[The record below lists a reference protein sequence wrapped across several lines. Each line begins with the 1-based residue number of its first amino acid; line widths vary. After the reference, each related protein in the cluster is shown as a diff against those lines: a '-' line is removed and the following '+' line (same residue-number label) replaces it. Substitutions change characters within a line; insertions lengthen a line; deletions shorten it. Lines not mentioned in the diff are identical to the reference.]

1 MTQVYYTYNVY
12 AINLDSN
19 EYNEFQDFIDNECI
33 EQKTNNLIINFNNK
47 NINIILINN
56 FNELDENKIIYIFK
70 EDTSLYNI
78 YDTMN
83 PYTIQY
89 MQTNIEKDEFI
100 DFLTY
105 FNVDKE
111 PFLYNYNYMTIK
123 NE

>member
-12 AINLDSN
+12 AINLESN

>member
-12 AINLDSN
+12 AINLESN

-89 MQTNIEKDEFI
+89 MQTNIEEDEFI

>member
-105 FNVDKE
+105 FNMDKE